1 MQPSKIG
8 TDAEKKPA
16 LKIAWP
22 APAARPAAE
31 GAEAADSR
39 GVPELERLI
48 SITLARFVDLPA
60 ERIDAEISMTLR
72 LIVELCGFDSCSL
85 LLLTSDKGEAR
96 VTHGYHAEGMEPL
109 PPSLPFRGGFPW
121 TCENILRGHLVCVSS
136 LGELPPEAALDRQR
150 FESMGVQAF
159 LAIPVYVRHSV
170 EYVITAHGMRRDMS
184 WREESIL
191 LLCQAG
197 EVFVHALNRLSNERV
212 VELRLQFDRF
222 LSGLSVRLLNVAP
235 ERLDLEISAALQQT
249 RALLQF
255 DRLAV
260 AALSENGEGML
271 LTHCCHG
278 EGSAG
283 IDPNTELPLAP
294 WTREKLMR
302 GDLVCFTEPCDT
314 APDSGVERPGW
325 LGKGAQSSLAVP
337 VLVAGKVELLLLAD
351 DLVAGRQ
358 LPKDLISQLRLA
370 GEILANAL
378 LHRKLEAQCSC
389 SSAEI
394 ERLKGELRLEPHYLQ
409 AELMSCQRH
418 EQIIGQSAPL
428 IETLLLAE
436 KVAPTDSTVLITG
449 ETGTGKELIAQ
460 VIQSLGTR
468 RGKPMVKVNCAS
480 LPAALVESELFGREK
495 GAYTGALTRQPGR
508 FEVADGGTIFLD
520 EIAEMSLELQAKL
533 LRVLQEGEFERLGST
548 KTIKVDVRVI
558 AATNRNLA
566 EEVTKGR
573 FREDLY
579 YRINVFKIEVP
590 PLRER
595 IEDIPLLVWAFVNE
609 FSEKM
614 GKKINKIAKQEM
626 TSLQRYPWPGNVR
639 ELRNVIEHA
648 VIVAADDR
656 LQVRLPEKGRGD
668 GETGIVT
675 LAECETRHI
684 QEVLRFTNGR
694 IKGKGGA
701 AELLGLN
708 PSTLYSRMQKAGIAT
723 RVPAKD
729 EISP

>member
-1 MQPSKIG
+1 MQPSRVG
-8 TDAEKKPA
+8 TETETKLPA
-16 LKIAWP
+16 VKLAWP
-22 APAARPAAE
+22 APAVSPAPE
-31 GAEAADSR
+31 GAGCA
-39 GVPELERLI
+39 GKVQELEQLI

-60 ERIDAEISMTLR
+60 DRIDAEIEATLR
-72 LIVELCGFDSCSL
+72 LIVELCGFDRCSL
-85 LLLTSDKGEAR
+85 QILADDKNEAR
-96 VTHGYHAEGMEPL
+96 ATHAYHAEGVEALPL
-109 PPSLPFRGGFPW
+109 SCAFRSCFPW
-121 TCENILRGHLVCVSS
+121 TCENILQGHIVCVSR

-150 FESMGVQAF
+150 LESMGVQSF
-159 LAIPVYVRHSV
+159 LAIPIYLGDSV
-170 EYVITAHGMRRDMS
+170 KYFVAAHQVVSGRS

-197 EVFVHALNRLSNERV
+197 EVFVHALERLRNERV
-212 VELRLQFDRF
+212 VESRLQFDRF
-222 LSGLSVRLLNVAP
+222 ISGLSIRLLNVAP
-235 ERLDLEISAALQQT
+235 ERLDPEIVEALQQI

-260 AALSENGEGML
+260 AAFTPDQDAIVM
-271 LTHCCHG
+271 THCCHG
-278 EGSAG
+278 EGAAG
-283 IDPNTELPLAP
+283 SDGITAVTLAP

-302 GDLVCFTEPCDT
+302 GDLIWFSDPGKM
-314 APDSGVERPGW
+314 APDAVSDRPGW
-325 LGKGAQSSLAVP
+325 LGKGAKASLAVP
-337 VLVAGKVELLLLAD
+337 ILVRGKVELLLAAE

-358 LPKDLISQLRLA
+358 PENDLVSQLRLA

-378 LHRKLEAQCSC
+378 VRRKLEAQCTLSC
-389 SSAEI
+389 AEI
-394 ERLKGELRLEPHYLQ
+394 ERLKGKLHLESQYPQ
-409 AELMSCQRH
+409 AEAMSSPRH

-428 IETLLLAE
+428 IGTLLLAE
-436 KVAPTDSTVLITG
+436 KVAPTDSTVLISG

-460 VIQSLGTR
+460 VIQGLGTR
-468 RGKPMVKVNCAS
+468 RNKPMVKVNCAS

-495 GAYTGALTRQPGR
+495 GAYTGALTRQSGR
-508 FEVADGGTIFLD
+508 FEIADGGTIFLD

-566 EEVTKGR
+566 EEVRKRR

-579 YRINVFKIEVP
+579 YRINVFQIVVP

-595 IEDIPLLVWAFVNE
+595 VEDIPLLVWAFVNE

-626 TSLQRYPWPGNVR
+626 TALQRYSWPGNVR

-656 LQVRLPEKGRGD
+656 LQVRLPEKVRD
-668 GETGIVT
+668 EDCGIVT
-675 LAECETRHI
+675 LAECENRHI
-684 QEVLRFTNGR
+684 QEVLRLTNGR

-708 PSTLYSRMQKAGIAT
+708 PSTLYSRMQKSGIAT
-723 RVPAKD
+723 RVQGKD
-729 EISP
+729 EMSP